1 MFVQQVHRLVSHGTA
16 LGIARW
22 SLVVLLAV
30 AIGPAAAQEG
40 GRPVL
45 VELVPPGILA
55 ADGSLQKLTFV
66 VTDTMGQ
73 LAEDAYFTG
82 TRADF
87 GKITDWNRMS
97 PGVWSA
103 DYTPPDTSGMSQVRV
118 ALKVKVGR
126 EVVRK
131 DFFLELRPQ
140 SVHTLTLSTDK
151 DELVKKRD
159 RGADIHILAQ
169 APDDGPLD
177 GLNLRVEAT
186 VGEVK
191 NLQGHG
197 GGEYTARYVLPD
209 GKPKPGLTILSVVDL
224 DHPHDAVDFHVI
236 PLVGNVVYEV
246 DTGRAGVPVNL
257 KVGDRRFG
265 PVDADENGVAGVPIL
280 VPPGIETA
288 VASMDLGDG
297 TMDQPIDLRV
307 PPYCQL
313 AVAHTAEH
321 FPGDGISSYPI
332 FIHVVSRA
340 GTPVS
345 NAPVQVTASAGV
357 ISAPKHKR
365 GGVYV
370 AQYTPP
376 PVQAVTPVTVTV
388 SVPGAEENSDTTSF
402 DVVPPLPS
410 QLVART
416 EPAYLEGGE
425 ASLQLHAA
433 VNALDGA
440 SAEKLGVWLY
450 AREGELT
457 DVAAM
462 GQGSYATSWAGN
474 FDEPVAFLAVSSTE
488 ALVRPPV
495 CLVAW
500 AVDEQVPIE
509 GTTTVVAV
517 ALDRYGLPVSG
528 VDLSADTI
536 LGGGSFSD
544 GGVTDERG
552 RVVFT
557 FTAAPLGGLSLVE
570 IRGGQLSFALPIWQS
585 AGSPDRFEF
594 PRCGGTDRLHLLD
607 QWDPLV
613 HRLLVGAGIGA
624 PPEEATE
631 EAPAE

>member
-1 MFVQQVHRLVSHGTA
+1 MPLVH
-16 LGIARW
+16 
-22 SLVVLLAV
+22 
-30 AIGPAAAQEG
+30 AAAQEG

-73 LAEDAYFTG
+73 LADEVYFTG
-82 TRADF
+82 TKADF

-103 DYTPPDTSGMSQVRV
+103 DYTPPDTSGMSQVRLE
-118 ALKVKVGR
+118 LKVKVGR

-131 DFFLELRPQ
+131 DFFLQLRPQ
-140 SVHTLTLSTDK
+140 PVHTLTLSTDK

-159 RGADIHILAQ
+159 RGTDIRIVAL

-177 GLNLRVEAT
+177 GVNLRIEAT

-191 NLQGHG
+191 DLQGHG
-197 GGEYTARYVLPD
+197 GGEYTARYVPPD
-209 GKPKPGLTILSVVDL
+209 GKPTPGLAILSVVDL

-246 DTGRAGVPVNL
+246 DIGQAGVPVDI

-265 PVDADENGVAGVPIL
+265 PVEADEGGIAGVPIL

-288 VASMDLGDG
+288 VASVDLGDG
-297 TMDQPIDLRV
+297 TMDQPINLKV

-321 FPGDGISSYPI
+321 FPGDGITSYPI
-332 FIHVVSRA
+332 YIHVVSRS

-345 NAPVQVTASAGV
+345 NAPVQIATSAGV

-376 PVQAVTPVTVTV
+376 PVQAITPVTLTV

-416 EPAYLEGGE
+416 EPAYVEGGDT
-425 ASLQLHAA
+425 SLQLHAS

-440 SAEKLGVWLY
+440 SAEKIGVWLY
-450 AREGELT
+450 AREGELSG
-457 DVAAM
+457 VAAM
-462 GQGSYATSWAGN
+462 GQGSHATSWAGN
-474 FDEPVAFLAVSSTE
+474 FDEPVAFLAVASTE
-488 ALVRPPV
+488 ALARPPFSV
-495 CLVAW
+495 VAW
-500 AVDEQVPIE
+500 AVDEQVPTE
-509 GTTTVVAV
+509 ATTTVVAL

-544 GGVTDERG
+544 GGATDERG

-570 IRGGQLSFALPIWQS
+570 IRGGELSFVLPIWQS
-585 AGSPDRFEF
+585 AGPPDRFEF
-594 PRCGGTDRLHLLD
+594 PRCGGTDRLHLLE
-607 QWDPLV
+607 QWGPLV

-624 PPEEATE
+624 PPEEP
-631 EAPAE
+631 PAEPVEEGPAE